1 MSFCAVMIRNVGQGP
16 PGVLA
21 LHQTAHI
28 RAPIAH
34 PAGDNR
40 RMPLMQPKS
49 ALSSG
54 PLAPGG
60 SYAQPFELLGACHE
74 RVQRSLDLLE
84 RLLAHLQER
93 QACDL
98 AARSAARDVLRYFD
112 VAAPLHHQDEE
123 LHVFPA
129 LEAGGDAGLKQA
141 CAELRAQHGQ
151 IAAAWQALRRP
162 LHELAAMPDGPLD
175 GPLDSHLLQ
184 DLTPAVAE
192 FVRLHDAHL
201 RCEDGLVF
209 PAAAALL
216 AEPAQAEMGREMA
229 ARRGLKL

>member
-1 MSFCAVMIRNVGQGP
+1 MIRNVGQGL

-28 RAPIAH
+28 RALSALQ
-34 PAGDNR
+34 AGDNP
-40 RMPLMQPKS
+40 RMPLIQPKS
-49 ALSSG
+49 AMSSG
-54 PLAPGG
+54 TPALQPGS

-84 RLLAHLQER
+84 RLLAHLQEQ
-93 QACDL
+93 QACDE

-112 VAAPLHHQDEE
+112 LAAPLHHQDEE

-129 LEAGGDAGLKQA
+129 LEAGGDARLRQA
-141 CAELRAQHGQ
+141 CAELRAQHVQ
-151 IAAAWQALRRP
+151 IGAAWQALRRP

-175 GPLDSHLLQ
+175 SHLLQ
-184 DLTPAVAE
+184 DLTPAASQ
-192 FVRLHDAHL
+192 FVRLHDVHL
-201 RCEDGLVF
+201 RTEDELVF
-209 PAAAALL
+209 PAANAVL
-216 AEPAQAEMGREMA
+216 AEEAQAIMGREMA

>member
-1 MSFCAVMIRNVGQGP
+1 MIRNVGQGLA
-16 PGVLA
+16 GVLA

-28 RAPIAH
+28 RALSAPRAR
-34 PAGDNR
+34 DNPH
-40 RMPLMQPKS
+40 MPLIQPKS
-49 ALSSG
+49 AMSSG
-54 PLAPGG
+54 TPALQPGS

-84 RLLAHLQER
+84 RLLAHLQEQ
-93 QACDL
+93 QACDE

-129 LEAGGDAGLKQA
+129 LEAGGDAAQKQA
-141 CAELRAQHGQ
+141 CAELRAQHVQ
-151 IAAAWQALRRP
+151 ISAAWQALRRP
-162 LHELAAMPDGPLD
+162 LHELAALPDGPLN

-184 DLTPAVAE
+184 DLTPAATL

-201 RCEDGLVF
+201 RTEDGLVF

-229 ARRGLKL
+229 ARRGLAI

>member
-1 MSFCAVMIRNVGQGP
+1 MIRNVGQGLA
-16 PGVLA
+16 GVLA

-28 RAPIAH
+28 RALSAPRAR
-34 PAGDNR
+34 DNPH
-40 RMPLMQPKS
+40 MPLIQPKS
-49 ALSSG
+49 AMSSG
-54 PLAPGG
+54 TQPLQPGS

-84 RLLAHLQER
+84 RLVAHLQEQ
-93 QACDL
+93 QACDE

-112 VAAPLHHQDEE
+112 LAAPLHHQDEE

-129 LEAGGDAGLKQA
+129 LEAGGDAGQKQA
-141 CAELRAQHGQ
+141 CAELRAQHVQ
-151 IAAAWQALRRP
+151 INAAWQALRRP

-175 GPLDSHLLQ
+175 SHLLQ
-184 DLTPAVAE
+184 DLTPVAAH

-201 RCEDGLVF
+201 KTEDGLVF

-216 AEPAQAEMGREMA
+216 AEEAQAVMGREMA
-229 ARRGLKL
+229 ARRGLAI

>member
-1 MSFCAVMIRNVGQGP
+1 MIRNVGQGLP
-16 PGVLA
+16 AVLA
-21 LHQTAHI
+21 LHQIAHI

-34 PAGDNR
+34 PTRDNPH
-40 RMPLMQPKS
+40 MPLIQPKS
-49 ALSSG
+49 AMSSG
-54 PLAPGG
+54 TPALQPGS

-84 RLLAHLQER
+84 RLVAHLQEQ
-93 QACDL
+93 QACDA

-129 LEAGGDAGLKQA
+129 LEAGGDAGQKQA
-141 CAELRAQHGQ
+141 CAELRTQHVQ

-162 LHELAAMPDGPLD
+162 LHELAALPD

-184 DLTPAVAE
+184 DLTPAATQ

-201 RCEDGLVF
+201 RTEDGLVF